1 MKKEFVYK
9 ISFSG
14 NNNKKIMAL
23 TGEEYK
29 AFNNLLLTSHKT
41 LKENMKLF
49 TETEIG
55 AKFKLAFE
63 DVFTYYG
70 ESVRYV
76 YLGKYLKVD
85 DKIKITIWNKKYFSY
100 ICKVKQYYKN

>member
-23 TGEEYK
+23 TEEEYK

-55 AKFKLAFE
+55 AKCKLAYE
-63 DVFTYYG
+63 DILKYYG
-70 ESVRYV
+70 ESVRYDN
-76 YLGKYLKVD
+76 LGKYLKVD
-85 DKIKITIWNKKYFSY
+85 DKIKITI
-100 ICKVKQYYKN
+100 

>member
-1 MKKEFVYK
+1 MYNLLLNWWISAYKEYKTNGTPIGTLPQPTLYKKQ
-9 ISFSG
+9 
-14 NNNKKIMAL
+14 
-23 TGEEYK
+23 EEYK
-29 AFNNLLLTSHKT
+29 AFNKLLLTSHKT
-41 LKENMKLF
+41 LKENIKLF

-85 DKIKITIWNKKYFSY
+85 DKIKITI
-100 ICKVKQYYKN
+100 